1 MAQSQE
7 GPATPGLHTHRWLL
21 APPRPHCPTG
31 VGGRNEPADGHCPQ
45 AVEER
50 VVLEQVSYPGGP
62 TAATRA
68 ALSTQESQET
78 QGRVAGFPEAGSS
91 K

>member
-1 MAQSQE
+1 MAGSMTAAPPPRPSPGPSTLEAKVTDYSWLDSKMAQSQE
-7 GPATPGLHTHRWLL
+7 GPTTPGLHTHRWLL

-50 VVLEQVSYPGGP
+50 VVLEQV
-62 TAATRA
+62 
-68 ALSTQESQET
+68 
-78 QGRVAGFPEAGSS
+78 
-91 K
+91 